1 MVEFSLNNTKFISM
15 RFLFLVLVGLAGVLL
30 LCLTSCTSSIF
41 NVRAKQ
47 PYRYELNYGK
57 SVIIRGDGYAVAPR
71 QAPPAVHQIISAGNK
86 IKGLPYKLGG
96 GHKRINDNGYD
107 CSGAVSYV
115 LIKSGLL
122 DRPLISN
129 EFKKYGRRGK
139 GEWITIYSKKGHT
152 FLVVGGLRFDTGYN
166 GEGRGPKWT
175 MNDRPTRG
183 HVIRHPVNL

>member
-1 MVEFSLNNTKFISM
+1 M
-15 RFLFLVLVGLAGVLL
+15 RPSFLVLVFLTGVLL
-30 LCLTSCTSSIF
+30 TSLTSCTYSIF

-47 PYRYELNYGK
+47 PYHYQLKYGE
-57 SVIIRGDGYAVAPR
+57 SVILRNGFAVAPKH
-71 QAPPAVHQIISAGNK
+71 APAAVHQIVAAGNR

-96 GHKRINDNGYD
+96 GHRRVEDNGYD

-122 DRPLISN
+122 NNSLTSK

-139 GEWITIYSKKGHT
+139 GDWVTIYAKNGHT

-175 MNDRPTRG
+175 VYDRPTRG
-183 HVIRHPVNL
+183 HVIRHPVGF

>member
-1 MVEFSLNNTKFISM
+1 M
-15 RFLFLVLVGLAGVLL
+15 RFSFPVLVFLTGVLITF
-30 LCLTSCTSSIF
+30 LTSCTSSIF

-47 PYRYELNYGK
+47 PYRYELKYGE
-57 SVIIRGDGYAVAPR
+57 SVILRNGYAIVPKH
-71 QAPPAVHQIISAGNK
+71 APPAVHRIVTAGNM

-96 GHKRINDNGYD
+96 GHRRVDDNGYD

-122 DRPLISN
+122 NNSLTSKG
-129 EFKKYGRRGK
+129 FKKYGRRGK
-139 GEWITIYSKKGHT
+139 GDWVTIYSKSGHT

-175 MNDRPTRG
+175 INDRPTRG
-183 HVIRHPVNL
+183 HVMRHPVTL

>member
-1 MVEFSLNNTKFISM
+1 M
-15 RFLFLVLVGLAGVLL
+15 RFPFLVLVFLTVVLITS
-30 LCLTSCTSSIF
+30 LTSCTSSIF

-47 PYRYELNYGK
+47 PYHYELKYGE
-57 SVIIRGDGYAVAPR
+57 SVILRNGYAIAPKHAPR
-71 QAPPAVHQIISAGNK
+71 AVHQIVEAGNK
-86 IKGLPYKLGG
+86 IKGFPYKLGG
-96 GHKRINDNGYD
+96 GHRRVDDNGYD

-122 DRPLISN
+122 NNSLTSK

-139 GEWITIYSKKGHT
+139 GEWVTIYSKNGHT

-175 MNDRPTRG
+175 TNDRPTRG
-183 HVIRHPVNL
+183 HVLRHPVAL